1 MHAMIFIERGAT
13 CTCWTPSQ
21 FQFDWGG
28 KAHGRPLTTSYL
40 DWKGIKIKKKQD
52 PLATSYCDWRKK
64 LCTHWTSSL
73 HLILIDWK
81 RGFGTCQIPY
91 YILFWLKRGIKQM
104 LDCSLYFIL
113 IERGE
118 GLCTCR
124 TSCLH
129 LIFIEEGIRNMPD
142 PLTTFDVD
150 WRRCLAYSRPFH
162 YNLFWLKK
170 EGS

>member
-1 MHAMIFIERGAT
+1 
-13 CTCWTPSQ
+13 
-21 FQFDWGG
+21 
-28 KAHGRPLTTSYL
+28 
-40 DWKGIKIKKKQD
+40 
-52 PLATSYCDWRKK
+52 
-64 LCTHWTSSL
+64 
-73 HLILIDWK
+73 
-81 RGFGTCQIPY
+81 
-91 YILFWLKRGIKQM
+91 M

-150 WRRCLAYSRPFH
+150 
-162 YNLFWLKK
+162 
-170 EGS
+170 